1 MCDDHFFAKC
11 SPNVFEIDLKSAV
24 FFVDPSLVAITSSI
38 TPKLFASSAVK
49 YVSLEIASIHSHVTE
64 VSSIVVQKLTS
75 RLLPVHSLLDD
86 TNICARV
93 KLIQ

>member
-1 MCDDHFFAKC
+1 MFDDYFFAMC
-11 SPNVFEIDLKSAV
+11 SPNVFEIDLTSAV

-49 YVSLEIASIHSHVTE
+49 YVSLQIARNHRHIIKVNL
-64 VSSIVVQKLTS
+64 IVVQKLTS

-86 TNICARV
+86 TNICASV
-93 KLIQ
+93 KLI

>member
-1 MCDDHFFAKC
+1 MCDDYFFAKC

-49 YVSLEIASIHSHVTE
+49 YVSLQINNIHSHVTE
-64 VSSIVVQKLTS
+64 INSIVVQKLAS
-75 RLLPVHSLLDD
+75 RHLPVHSLLDD
-86 TNICARV
+86 TNICASV
-93 KLIQ
+93 KLIK